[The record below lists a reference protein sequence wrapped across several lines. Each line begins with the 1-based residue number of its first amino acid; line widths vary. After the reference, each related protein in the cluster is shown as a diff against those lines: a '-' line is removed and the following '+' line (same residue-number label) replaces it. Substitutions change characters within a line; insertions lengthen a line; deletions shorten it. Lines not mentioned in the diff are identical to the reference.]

1 MVLQDNSTRW
11 NYVYMMIRRALLLR
25 DPLDLFIK
33 RAMENPEKSK
43 RLPREDELSSD
54 DWDTLARTAEILKP
68 FYDQTLRL
76 HVLKSYRG

>member
-1 MVLQDNSTRW
+1 
-11 NYVYMMIRRALLLR
+11 MIRRALLLR

-33 RAMENPEKSK
+33 RAIKNHEKSK
-43 RLPREDELSSD
+43 RPPREDELSSD